1 MTVCIGR
8 NDMTLS
14 GFLGSDPEPLVNSEG
29 EVFAYQVDIA
39 DSSRSRFDED
49 GKFIDKT
56 QWETVKYYRGKKQSM
71 EKFQKFGLGKKG
83 DLLYIP
89 SCQYITDSYTD
100 PETGNPR
107 RFSYFRIKTYLPF
120 IPKSIYELYW
130 DREGKSE
137 EQKLSAAEKD
147 AIREADSQ
155 SSTNNPARS
164 NPPSTSTT
172 HSMPKP
178 PVLTGTEANYD
189 ENDPFTS
196 TKSNQTTQTS
206 DSLED
211 SAMKIFSQWLDEN
224 LNYLNSLKLSDQF
237 KQKKEAK
244 DKAFEIAR
252 ERMTV
257 KTQQSNV
264 GTVNDDFNKMIQE
277 TAEEQYLLQL
287 EGNKEFLSGLNS
299 TEAEDYKVA
308 LWEDALEAAKKE
320 FSSSGYTQAPVD
332 DSDLRKIQE
341 LAKK

>member
-155 SSTNNPARS
+155 SSTTTQARS

-172 HSMPKP
+172 HSMPKST
-178 PVLTGTEANYD
+178 VLTGTEASYD
-189 ENDPFTS
+189 ANDPFTS
-196 TKSNQTTQTS
+196 SETNQTSQTN
-206 DSLED
+206 DPLEEL
-211 SAMKIFSQWLDEN
+211 AMKIYSQLLEEN
-224 LNYLNSLKLSDQF
+224 ESSLRLLKVIEQF
-237 KQKKEAK
+237 KKKKELK
-244 DKAFEIAR
+244 EKAYEIAQ
-252 ERMTV
+252 EQMTV
-257 KTQQSNV
+257 NTQHSNV
-264 GTVNDDFNKMIQE
+264 HPANNDFNEMIQK
-277 TAEEQYLLQL
+277 TASEKYYYQL
-287 EGNKEFLSGLNS
+287 EENKDLLSELDSRDQEKIKFGLWTESLEEAQKEF
-299 TEAEDYKVA
+299 
-308 LWEDALEAAKKE
+308 
-320 FSSSGYTQAPVD
+320 FSESYSQAPVD
-332 DSDLRKIQE
+332 DSDLRKIIE